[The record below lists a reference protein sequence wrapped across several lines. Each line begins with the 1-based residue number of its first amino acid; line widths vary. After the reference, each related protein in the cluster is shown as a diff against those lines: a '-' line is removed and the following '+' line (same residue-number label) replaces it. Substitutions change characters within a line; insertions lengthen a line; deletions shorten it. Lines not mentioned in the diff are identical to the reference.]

1 MKTLWVIIVL
11 LSSLFLAG
19 CDNSFFVVTLSDVV
33 GLIFL
38 GLIIL
43 FLIVVFGGLYIMH
56 LWGIIKRKFRGKK

>member
-11 LSSLFLAG
+11 LSSLSLAG
-19 CDNSFFVVTLSDVV
+19 CDNSFFAVTLSDVV